1 RPSGCDGWSGVV
13 PTGPTIWCCRG
24 NRRHKRRALWARRHA
39 RGKCLLL
46 RLSETG
52 RLGLQWTSRP
62 RIAEF
67 VGQSYRDSDHKN
79 PETWIRIRR
88 GSQAWEC
95 RASAT
100 PVVET
105 PFREVVKP

>member
-1 RPSGCDGWSGVV
+1 MKLPHSRKSKIVGG
-13 PTGPTIWCCRG
+13 
-24 NRRHKRRALWARRHA
+24 RAVSEQPE
-39 RGKCLLL
+39 
-46 RLSETG
+46 RLY
-52 RLGLQWTSRP
+52 L